1 MLETIQHKC
10 PKIETPCRKLASKR
24 VPQISDR
31 HKLKNTYFHLVNHD
45 KGGDRDKERHEIVPG
60 IHAYPN
66 GNLCLSR
73 NREVVGKLPKAAK
86 ATRNRIKIVDN
97 SVSQQVCKPNAESD
111 PWMWS
116 HAHGQNI
123 SLSPDSGPCS

>member
-45 KGGDRDKERHEIVPG
+45 KGGDRDKERHEIVP
-60 IHAYPN
+60 AYMPIQM
-66 GNLCLSR
+66 
-73 NREVVGKLPKAAK
+73 
-86 ATRNRIKIVDN
+86 ATYASAEIV
-97 SVSQQVCKPNAESD
+97 K
-111 PWMWS
+111 
-116 HAHGQNI
+116 
-123 SLSPDSGPCS
+123 